1 MRAASTSRLI
11 WPARR
16 FPSLLLSA
24 TLFAWLPRA
33 ALAQETKLKLR
44 LSEQLSRDAEQR
56 PRRTARAPR
65 VRDRSGTLRLRLS
78 RELAERPAIA
88 AVSPGAPRAAA
99 ASPLATPPAQET
111 ELKLRLSEQ
120 LSPGAPRPEA
130 PSPLATPAPP
140 VPPAPQRVME
150 LLLQVDVNRQQLDE
164 PVLVLR
170 REDGTLLIA
179 GEDLDRWRL
188 RRPSTPPYEHEGR
201 LFYPSSDLPWLKL
214 SLDERTQTLTISAD
228 PQAFAGTVQA
238 VAGQRYPP
246 PVLPQPGG
254 FFNYTL
260 SGTRMQ
266 DTSTRS
272 GLFEAGFFSQ
282 HDVFMNNALVQR
294 SAVPPGPFSIQNIP
308 VVTGSGEVR
317 MEVRDLLGREQVIT
331 QPFYS
336 SATLLRQGVADYSY
350 EVGAIRNNFAVE
362 SNDYG
367 QAVGAATYRRGITDY
382 FTAEVRGEATRDL
395 QAVGF
400 SSAVR
405 AGNFGVLSGTFAGSR
420 SEAGVGRL
428 LGLGVEHLSGSISV
442 ALQTQVTS
450 PDFRQTGMEPN
461 ELPRRRQTFGTI
473 GYAMGPLGSLSATYG
488 IQQFRDQPQAEI
500 ATLTYSVPLGKVGNL
515 SLTALRSYGAA
526 GVTTVFA
533 TVTIP
538 LGELTSGTV
547 TFDRTRDS
555 ATGATSENRTLVLQK
570 GLPLGDGYGYR
581 VQRRNEDL
589 LGSYSLQTGVGTYV
603 LEASQPKD
611 GPGAARV
618 GITGGIGVVG
628 GFPFFSR
635 ALTDSFGVVRVAD
648 YPDVRVLQ
656 DNQVVAR
663 TDSQGY
669 AVLPRLRAY
678 DRNQVSIDHND
689 LPFDAT
695 LDRLR
700 LDAVP
705 YLRSG
710 VLFDFPVHRVRAA
723 TLHVLLE
730 DGTPLPSGA
739 LARFEGKDKQFPVA
753 LRGEAYLEGF
763 EQTNRIVFTWR
774 GQSCTLEVPYP
785 RSSDLLPE
793 LGTFVCKGVMP

>member
-1 MRAASTSRLI
+1 
-11 WPARR
+11 
-16 FPSLLLSA
+16 
-24 TLFAWLPRA
+24 
-33 ALAQETKLKLR
+33 
-44 LSEQLSRDAEQR
+44 
-56 PRRTARAPR
+56 
-65 VRDRSGTLRLRLS
+65 
-78 RELAERPAIA
+78 
-88 AVSPGAPRAAA
+88 
-99 ASPLATPPAQET
+99 
-111 ELKLRLSEQ
+111 
-120 LSPGAPRPEA
+120 
-130 PSPLATPAPP
+130 
-140 VPPAPQRVME
+140 
-150 LLLQVDVNRQQLDE
+150 LLQVDVNRQRLDE

-201 LFYPSSDLPWLKL
+201 LFYPSSDLPSLKL

-238 VAGQRYPP
+238 VTGQRYPP

-260 SGTRMQ
+260 SGTRIQ
-266 DTSTRS
+266 DTTTRN

-282 HDVFMNNALVQR
+282 HGVFTSSVVAPELTRSQGWLRLDSTYAVDYPAELVSVRLGDTITRPGTWGRAVRIGGAQYGTNFSTQPGFIRSPVLQAAGSAVLPSTVDVFMNNALVQR

-317 MEVRDLLGREQVIT
+317 MVVRDLLGREQVIT

-336 SATLLRQGVADYSY
+336 SATLLKQGLADYSC

-382 FTAEVRGEATRDL
+382 FTGEVRGEATRDL

-526 GVTTVFA
+526 GATTVFA

-555 ATGATSENRTLVLQK
+555 ATGATSENRTLVMQKGLPLGDGYGYRVQRRNEDLLGSYSLQTGVGTYVLAIPLGELTSGTVTFDRTRDSATGATSENRTLVMQK

-603 LEASQPKD
+603 LEASRPKE

-628 GFPFFSR
+628 GHPFFSR

-648 YPDVRVLQ
+648 YSNVRVLQ
-656 DNQVVAR
+656 DNQVVAQ
-663 TDSQGY
+663 TDGQGY
-669 AVLPRLRAY
+669 AVLPRLRSY

-689 LPFDAT
+689 LPFDAI

-710 VLFDFPVHRVRAA
+710 VLLEFPVHRVRAA

-753 LRGEAYLEGF
+753 LRGEAYLERPDYSAGLSGAGGRS
-763 EQTNRIVFTWR
+763 QRIGHLLR
-774 GQSCTLEVPYP
+774 G
-785 RSSDLLPE
+785 
-793 LGTFVCKGVMP
+793 